1 MQQVLEQ
8 YLAKVPLFHGADH
21 YEIFK
26 LLKEYRV
33 QEYNPGEYICRQG
46 EYNEDCGIIL
56 DGSVHVLV
64 PVPGTK
70 IPKKFPLPPG
80 EIFGE
85 IAAMTGTPRTA
96 DVAADS
102 TAHILKIS
110 RERLFKI
117 MDNFP
122 VVKQRLDAKYIER
135 ALSTHLASINIFSGL
150 SKSFLDELKDKV
162 VLKTFNKDAV
172 IFNQGDPAD
181 AFYLIRYGFVKVAV
195 SDGKGGEK
203 VISYLNE
210 GSYFGEIA
218 LLSNEKR
225 SATISALNR
234 VEIIKIAKA
243 DFEEI
248 LAHQPAVKTAL
259 EKISQQR
266 LDRTTQVSSNAALS
280 QAISAAVNQGVIQ
293 SKAVLIMDISKCVH
307 CDNCVKAC
315 AALHD
320 GQSRLIRKGI
330 KFSDFIFLPT
340 SCRNCQDPVCMT
352 KCPTGAIKRDLS
364 GEIYHQDHCIGC
376 GSCARLCP
384 FGNISIVVINE
395 RVEKVGLMNRILSAF
410 RGRLKAQANGGSA
423 ENGAKAGDRTKFP
436 GEKMMVERED
446 SAKLPGER
454 DMFTTAESPAGGQK
468 KKAAKVRK
476 KAVKCDM
483 CRDYDFMGCIY
494 NCPTGATRRVDPTE
508 YFFDLKSA
516 G

>member
-1 MQQVLEQ
+1 MQQILEQ
-8 YLAKVPLFHGADH
+8 YLAKVPLFHGTDH

-33 QEYNPGEYICRQG
+33 QDYKPGDFVCREG
-46 EYNEDCGIIL
+46 EYNEDCMIVL
-56 DGSVHVLV
+56 DGSVHVLIPTPGSKV
-64 PVPGTK
+64 PK
-70 IPKKFPLPPG
+70 RIPLPPG

-85 IAAMTGTPRTA
+85 IAAMSGTPRTA
-96 DVAADS
+96 DVVADGE
-102 TAHILKIS
+102 AHLLKIS
-110 RERLFKI
+110 RDRLFKI
-117 MDNFP
+117 MDAFP

-135 ALSTHLASINIFSGL
+135 ALATHLACIGIFSGL
-150 SKSFLDELKDKV
+150 SKSFLDELKGKV
-162 VLKTFNKDAV
+162 SLRTYQKDEV
-172 IFNQGDPAD
+172 VFKQGDRAD

-195 SDGKGGEK
+195 SDDKGGEK
-203 VISYLNE
+203 VVSYLNE

-234 VEIIKIAKA
+234 VEIIEITKK
-243 DFEEI
+243 DFDEI
-248 LAHQPAVKTAL
+248 LAYQPAVRTAM

-266 LDRTTQVSSNAALS
+266 LDRTAHVVSNAALS

-293 SKAVLIMDISKCVH
+293 AKAVLIMDISKCVH

-320 GQSRLIRKGI
+320 GQTRLIRRGLKY
-330 KFSDFIFLPT
+330 SDFIFLPT
-340 SCRNCQDPVCMT
+340 SCRNCQDPVCMS

-364 GEIYHQDHCIGC
+364 GEIYHMDHCIGC

-384 FGNISIVVINE
+384 FGNISIVNVTE
-395 RVEKVGLMNRILSAF
+395 
-410 RGRLKAQANGGSA
+410 GR
-423 ENGAKAGDRTKFP
+423 
-436 GEKMMVERED
+436 ERE
-446 SAKLPGER
+446 SLMARFFSTFKRGPKFGLPDEEVAPV
-454 DMFTTAESPAGGQK
+454 TADTAVKPK
-468 KKAAKVRK
+468 KKNQNTGK

-483 CRDYDFMGCIY
+483 CRDHDFMGCIY
-494 NCPTGATRRVDPTE
+494 NCPTGATKRVDPTD